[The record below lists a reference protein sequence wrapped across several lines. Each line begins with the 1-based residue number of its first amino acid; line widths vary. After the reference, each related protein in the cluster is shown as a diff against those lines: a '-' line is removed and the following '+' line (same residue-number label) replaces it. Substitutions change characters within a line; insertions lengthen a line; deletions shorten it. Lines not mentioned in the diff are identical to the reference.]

1 MRFKDYGR
9 NPKKRKEYVQQP
21 SLLLDGIDVIKAKHD
36 ACIATQT
43 GIIQRKRS
51 GGVPCSAFK
60 NYIQTDQYLL
70 DISGKLSS
78 ECL

>member
-1 MRFKDYGR
+1 MRL
-9 NPKKRKEYVQQP
+9 KEYVQHP
-21 SLLLDGIDVIKAKHD
+21 SLLLVGIDVSKAKHD

-70 DISGKLSS
+70 DISGKLFS